1 MEYAKSLS
9 ISEATTMHIQIPANQ
24 LVLMARMPMPPSI
37 NHAKRAGVRER
48 KDYSAADYLALT
60 DTRAFG
66 MVYRWRSEEHTSEL
80 QSPCNLVCRL
90 LLEKKKPQRHI
101 PSARPAPLAAT
112 PSGRSPGRRDRPTGA
127 RSASRPALCRR
138 LSSSTRPGHPASAMC
153 SL

>member
-90 LLEKKKPQRHI
+90 LLEKKKPQRH
-101 PSARPAPLAAT
+101 PAARPTLAPME
-112 PSGRSPGRRDRPTGA
+112 PSPPVAYPVQWEADVVQRDGGIAHVLPITA
-127 RSASRPALCRR
+127 QDAELLVSFFEQVS
-138 LSSSTRPGHPASAMC
+138 
-153 SL
+153 